1 MQLHFSQK
9 LSKPLALLP
18 TQSKDS
24 MRPVQQDKGASSLP
38 VQVRGALRANERK
51 LVCASVFLELVAGW
65 WLSGF

>member
-38 VQVRGALRANERK
+38 IQARDALA
-51 LVCASVFLELVAGW
+51 
-65 WLSGF
+65 